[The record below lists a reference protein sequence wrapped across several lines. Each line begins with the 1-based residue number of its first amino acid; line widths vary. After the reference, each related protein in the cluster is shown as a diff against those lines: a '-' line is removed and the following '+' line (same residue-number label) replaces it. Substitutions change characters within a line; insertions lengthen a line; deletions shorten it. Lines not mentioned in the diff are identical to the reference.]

1 MWNLDMR
8 TLFTANSFIM
18 IALTLYLVFVWLNN
32 KKQFKGIGFFVL
44 AMLSITMGN
53 LGVSLQDSLNIFFS
67 IVISNTILVS
77 GMSFIFISLKLFF
90 KQKLNLIMK
99 LMIFGIPLLI
109 FIEQFIFTYVSNSL
123 TVRILSVSSTVLILL
138 GSSLSLLVRMRRK
151 TSLPGKLLIISFA
164 MLCFFFLIRIPIT
177 LLTQVTG
184 SFLNTSGYQSIS
196 VLIMTLSVTAWPT
209 GFSLLVSWEH
219 QKREK
224 LRTEEKAQLL
234 RELFHRTKNNMHIII
249 SLLNWQK
256 DCTNN
261 ETLSSIIEEI
271 KGRIYSMSLIH
282 QKLYLADNLSLINLN
297 EYITDLANNILTT
310 YEQHHGDI
318 EIQYQLDEVEIHMEA
333 ALPCGLIIN
342 ELVTNAIKHAFSGMR
357 KGIISIIL
365 KKEDKKNIQ
374 LTVNDNGNSQ
384 FNLKDFTSESHM
396 GLQLVTLMAETQ
408 LRGKIETEIK
418 NGFSCTVLFENR
430 FL

>member
-1 MWNLDMR
+1 MR